1 MLDTEKMH
9 EELINFDE
17 SEHIYNF
24 GKYYIHFTD
33 NLMSHKIKNS
43 IKKIK
48 KFKIEKNFHTI
59 RKIISISL
67 LKNCENTFRKI
78 IFFKM
83 KKKLQL
89 LDQVFLE

>member
-1 MLDTEKMH
+1 MH

-59 RKIISISL
+59 RKIISISIKEL
-67 LKNCENTFRKI
+67 RKI
-78 IFFKM
+78 
-83 KKKLQL
+83 L
-89 LDQVFLE
+89 LEK